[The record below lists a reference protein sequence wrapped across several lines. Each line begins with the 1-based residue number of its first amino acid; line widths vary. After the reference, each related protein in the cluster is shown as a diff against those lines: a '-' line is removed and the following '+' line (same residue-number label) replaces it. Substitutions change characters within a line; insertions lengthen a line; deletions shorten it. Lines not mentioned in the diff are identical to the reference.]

1 MQRSYRE
8 KISKKTSTINNTLD
22 QTYLTDIYRTFH
34 PKASEYTFFSSTHE
48 TFSKR
53 DHMLV
58 HKTSLNEFKKME
70 VLSSISSNHNG
81 MKLEMNYKKKTGKYT
96 NMCW

>member
-48 TFSKR
+48 TFSR
-53 DHMLV
+53 IDHILGY
-58 HKTSLNEFKKME
+58 KTHLSKFRKNEI
-70 VLSSISSNHNG
+70 LPISFSNNHSG
-81 MKLEMNYKKKTGKYT
+81 MKLKFSYKKKICG
-96 NMCW
+96 N